1 MGYIMG
7 KCNQCKLWI
16 EDKTIIC
23 PLCNNVLEL
32 NKGEEKKQGMYPDVR
47 LRTKLFQM
55 IERIYLIIA
64 ILLES
69 ILIMINSLTFSG
81 VWWSV
86 ICGGVF
92 VYLFIVLS
100 FFVDN
105 SNYGHVLK
113 IAVQAICVVF
123 ITILIDFVIGYSGWS
138 VDYVMPSVIILV
150 NVAIIILMIVNNE
163 NWQSYISL
171 QITMMLFG
179 LIGIVLYQF
188 NLIQKPILTFIA
200 FLSSVIIFLGTILIG
215 DKKAWNE
222 LKRKFHI

>member
-1 MGYIMG
+1 MG
-7 KCNQCKLWI
+7 KCNRCNVWI

-23 PLCNNVLEL
+23 PLCNNVLEQQGKE
-32 NKGEEKKQGMYPDVR
+32 NKQTMYPDVR
-47 LRTKLFQM
+47 LRTKLFQV
-55 IERIYLIIA
+55 IGRIYIIIA

-69 ILIMINSLTFSG
+69 LLVIINTLTFSG
-81 VWWSV
+81 HWWSV

-92 VYLFIVLS
+92 VYLFIVLN

-113 IAVQAICVVF
+113 IAMQAICIVL

-150 NVAIIILMIVNNE
+150 NLAIIILMIVNNE

-179 LIGIVLYQF
+179 LIGIILYQF
-188 NLIQKPILTFIA
+188 DLIQKPILMFIA
-200 FLSSVIIFLGTILIG
+200 FLSSVVIFLGTILIG